1 MSDIRRRT
9 KVAVKSKM
17 KEVINGL
24 KASAFRRSH
33 KDFASLYRPSALSKE
48 RTIVQGNSK
57 EELYEEKSFL

>member
-24 KASAFRRSH
+24 KAPAFHISH
-33 KDFASLYRPSALSKE
+33 KDFASLYRPSALSKK
-48 RTIVQGNSK
+48 RAMVQGNSK
-57 EELYEEKSFL
+57 ERLYEGKSFL